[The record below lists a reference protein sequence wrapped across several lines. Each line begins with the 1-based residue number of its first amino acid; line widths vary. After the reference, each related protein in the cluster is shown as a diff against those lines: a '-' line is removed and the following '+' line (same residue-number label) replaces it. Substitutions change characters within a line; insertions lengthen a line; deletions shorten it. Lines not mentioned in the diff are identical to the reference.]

1 MGFIRNLFIQN
12 TSGNTINPAT
22 EESLAILRQI
32 LKNTESLQMV
42 DPYGRLRINLMD
54 FYANTNNPS
63 YLIDNGVS
71 NGNLQ
76 MGNFGVVLLVNVTY
90 LGYIGS
96 NSQLVKYTLWD
107 IMNNVYG
114 SGNSTNLT
122 RS

>member
-42 DPYGRLRINLMD
+42 DSYGRLRINLMD

-63 YLIDNGVS
+63 NLIDNGVT
-71 NGNLQ
+71 NGFLQ
-76 MGNFGVVLLVNVTY
+76 MGNFGVVLLVNANY

>member
-22 EESLAILRQI
+22 EDSLAILRQI

-42 DPYGRLRINLMD
+42 DSYGRLRINLMD

-63 YLIDNGVS
+63 NLIDNGVT
-71 NGNLQ
+71 NGFLQ
-76 MGNFGVVLLVNVTY
+76 MGNFGVVLLVNANY